1 MRYREIRA
9 RPATTDDHPFTT
21 DLAIDPSA
29 FEEFERLMQLWHDVR
44 LLARI
49 DQPGR
54 SLVHVA
60 CKSARAR
67 AALRHK
73 WG

>member
-1 MRYREIRA
+1 MRYSEIRA
-9 RPATTDDHPFTT
+9 RPATSDSHPFTA
-21 DLAIDPSA
+21 DIAIDPAA
-29 FEEFERLMQLWHDVR
+29 FDEFERLMQVWHDVR

-60 CKSARAR
+60 CKSQRAR
-67 AALRHK
+67 AALRRT

>member
-1 MRYREIRA
+1 MRHSEIRA
-9 RPATTDDHPFTT
+9 RPATTDTHPFVA
-21 DLAIDPSA
+21 DLAIEPAA
-29 FEEFERLMQLWHDVR
+29 FDEFERAMQVWHDVR

-60 CKSARAR
+60 CKSERAR

>member
-9 RPATTDDHPFTT
+9 RPATADSHPFVV
-21 DLAIDPSA
+21 DLTIDPSA
-29 FEEFERLMQLWHDVR
+29 FDEFERLMLLWQDVR
-44 LLARI
+44 LLARM
-49 DQPGR
+49 DKPGR

-60 CKSARAR
+60 CKSEKAR
-67 AALRHK
+67 AALRRN

>member
-9 RPATTDDHPFTT
+9 RPATSDSDPFTA

-29 FEEFERLMQLWHDVR
+29 FDEFERVMQVWHDVR

-49 DQPGR
+49 DLPGR

-60 CKSARAR
+60 CKSERGR

-73 WG
+73 WD

>member
-1 MRYREIRA
+1 MRYSEIRA
-9 RPATTDDHPFTT
+9 RPATTESHPFTA
-21 DLAIDPSA
+21 DIAVSPAA
-29 FEEFERLMQLWHDVR
+29 FDEFERVMQIWQDVR

-60 CKSARAR
+60 CKSERAR
-67 AALRHK
+67 AALRHT

>member
-1 MRYREIRA
+1 MRYSELQS
-9 RPATTDDHPFTT
+9 RPAPTDSHPFVADITV
-21 DLAIDPSA
+21 DPSA
-29 FEEFERLMQLWHDVR
+29 FEEFERVMQLWHDVR

-67 AALRHK
+67 AALRRT

>member
-1 MRYREIRA
+1 MRYSQIRA
-9 RPATTDDHPFTT
+9 RPATSDSHPFTA
-21 DLAIDPSA
+21 DIAIDPSA
-29 FEEFERLMQLWHDVR
+29 FEDFERLMQLWQDVR

-60 CKSARAR
+60 CKSERVR
-67 AALRHK
+67 AALRRT